1 MSDLFI
7 NEDNEIEVDIQK
19 KYTFPSNLSFCEYEG
34 KYLINPALVL
44 FIVVTNDNSNK
55 VFFHD
60 KIVTVDNVSL
70 EVLTTN
76 FNWIRIYDSH
86 NDMCYLNEKKIS
98 AVFIEDRR
106 MFFLFDGE
114 KFERSFSSAKNANFA
129 LQSKYSNNL
138 ALKKVLQ
145 NK

>member
-1 MSDLFI
+1 MICVSNSD
-7 NEDNEIEVDIQK
+7 
-19 KYTFPSNLSFCEYEG
+19 EG

-60 KIVTVDNVSL
+60 KIVTVDNASL
-70 EVLTTN
+70 EVLTAN
-76 FNWIRIYDSH
+76 FNWIQIYDSH

-114 KFERSFSSAKNANFA
+114 KFERSFPINEENIKHPVINHMYAI
-129 LQSKYSNNL
+129 LSK
-138 ALKKVLQ
+138 KEGK
-145 NK
+145 